1 MKRFFLILL
10 AVAVIGALILGGC
23 AKKTTSTTTTT
34 TRNDTD
40 YNYIYHDNNST
51 QGIEDWQCNWIG
63 YPYGD
68 RRKEMV

>member
-34 TRNDTD
+34 TQTQT
-40 YNYIYHDNNST
+40 ST
-51 QGIEDWQCNWIG
+51 STTTTTPHKVLKIG
-63 YPYGD
+63 SVPGYEYPLGG
-68 RRKEMV
+68 RTKEMA